1 MKLDAM
7 KTILDNVIKEATNSI
22 DILLTGNNDI
32 EIYTSVEN
40 GYIIENVLLIDL
52 LDIYEY
58 IKSECNI
65 KCTIWSNNKSSF
77 NRLYVK

>member
-1 MKLDAM
+1 MMMNTMKAIID
-7 KTILDNVIKEATNSI
+7 TIIKEATNSI

-40 GYIIENVLLIDL
+40 GYVIENVLLIDL
-52 LDIYEY
+52 LDIYKY

-65 KCTIWSNNKSSF
+65 KCTIWTNNNSSF